1 MLNRKVTIFV
11 VSILVVIF
19 LGVLG
24 GYYYYKVIK
33 PFQATQTKQTDT
45 TAKTDAQIKNETLQ
59 NEVIKNT
66 PEPEGIAQPKYVP
79 APTPPSPAS

>member
-11 VSILVVIF
+11 VSMLVVIL

-33 PFQATQTKQTDT
+33 PSQTTKTTQTGT
-45 TAKTDAQIKNETLQ
+45 TTKTDAQIKNETLK
-59 NEVIKNT
+59 NEVIKST

-79 APTPPSPAS
+79 APTPPSPAN

>member
-11 VSILVVIF
+11 VSMLVVIL

-33 PFQATQTKQTDT
+33 PSQTAQTTQTDT
-45 TAKTDAQIKNETLQ
+45 PTKTDAQIKNETLK

-79 APTPPSPAS
+79 APTPPSPAN